1 MKNKNKILCLLIT
14 LFVTISCSEEESEN
28 VVTNESTFTVWKG
41 DLLTFEKADGADPT
55 QASNQD
61 RISDNVWLTRGNDGG
76 EIFNIAKENN
86 ADKNKSPIGTQW
98 AVGSIDDVES
108 LSFDDF
114 RSAVG
119 QPKSVVGK
127 NLVLHLQEDDIYCS
141 VKFTSWSSGSKGGF
155 SYERT
160 TP

>member
-1 MKNKNKILCLLIT
+1 MEQILIRHLIKIEYLNIK
-14 LFVTISCSEEESEN
+14 S
-28 VVTNESTFTVWKG
+28 
-41 DLLTFEKADGADPT
+41 GAVYIDNT
-55 QASNQD
+55 TASAKVA
-61 RISDNVWLTRGNDGG
+61 REL
-76 EIFNIAKENN
+76 FNIAKENN
-86 ADKNKSPIGTQW
+86 ADKNKSPIGTRW
-98 AVGSIDDVES
+98 AVGSIDDIES

-119 QPKSVVGK
+119 QPKSIVGK

>member
-1 MKNKNKILCLLIT
+1 MKNRNKNFWVIIL
-14 LFVTISCSEEESEN
+14 LFFTISCSEEETEN
-28 VVTNESTFTVWKG
+28 VDINETSLKVWKG
-41 DLLTFEKADGADPT
+41 DLLTFEKADGADPD

-61 RISDNVWLTRGNDGG
+61 RISDNVWITRGNDGG
-76 EIFNIAKENN
+76 QIFNIAKENN
-86 ADKNKSPIGTQW
+86 ADKNKSPIGTRW
-98 AVGSIDDVES
+98 AVGSIDDIGS

-119 QPKSVVGK
+119 QPKSIVGK